1 MRDVGTLSRR
11 RSLVFGGIAT
21 LGILAA
27 CSVPPAGAPKRAA
40 FKPTETPKPV
50 VGIGAVVEAGS

>member
-1 MRDVGTLSRR
+1 MGTLSRR